1 MIITG
6 VTTRSVIGTPPAAKQ
21 VAAHRGFH
29 AGNAPFENTVSAYR
43 SAARLGADLMETDV
57 RRTKDGVLVLYH
69 DASISGDFI
78 ADTRYAD
85 LPLLPGGEHMS
96 RLRDLVDAAADA
108 GGHTRLLVETKEHG
122 YEAEI
127 VSMLRARL
135 QPSQFDL
142 MSFDLD
148 SVKALRQLA
157 PDSKVG
163 ALFGLVPDWQNGEW
177 PISGAQIVAKAR
189 RAGADFVAI
198 DSHIANNERLQ
209 TITDAG
215 LGIAVWT
222 VDKQLDIQKYL
233 ADVRVQTIITNA
245 PDVAMRLRDKAPVA
259 EPAPVTAPVTRL
271 RLVEPVEPA
280 AYVTPGQAAEWWH
293 DAVAA

>member
-6 VTTRSVIGTPPAAKQ
+6 VTRSVVGTSPAAKQ

-29 AGNAPFENTVSAYR
+29 DGNAPYENTVSAYR
-43 SAARLGADLMETDV
+43 AAVRIGADLMETDI
-57 RRTKDGVLVLYH
+57 RRTADGVLVLHH
-69 DASISGDFI
+69 DASISGAYI
-78 ADTRYAD
+78 AETRYAD
-85 LPLLPGGEHMS
+85 LPLLPGGERMS
-96 RLRDLVDAAADA
+96 KLQDLVDAAASD

-122 YEAEI
+122 YEAQV

-135 QPSQFDL
+135 APSQFDL

-163 ALFGLVPDWQNGEW
+163 VLFGLIPDWQNGEW

-189 RAGADFVAI
+189 RLGVDFVAI
-198 DSHIANNERLQ
+198 DAHIANNERLQ
-209 TITDAG
+209 TIADAG
-215 LGIAVWT
+215 FGIAVWT

-233 ADVRVQTIITNA
+233 ADARVHTIITNA
-245 PDVAMRLRDKAPVA
+245 PDLAMRLRDKAPTGA
-259 EPAPVTAPVTRL
+259 LASGPAPVTQL
-271 RLVEPVEPA
+271 RLAPPIDA
-280 AYVTPGQAAEWWH
+280 AVYVTGSQAADWWH
-293 DAVAA
+293 DAVAV